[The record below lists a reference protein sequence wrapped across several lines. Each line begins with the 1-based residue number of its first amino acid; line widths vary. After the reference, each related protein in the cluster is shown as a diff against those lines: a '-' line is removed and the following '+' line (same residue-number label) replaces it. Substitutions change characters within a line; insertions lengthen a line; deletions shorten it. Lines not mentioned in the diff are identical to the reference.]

1 MNRVKAKLMAW
12 SAPLAVLLSACGGT
26 EQNTDAQKEA
36 ASVETVESM
45 RAKPWKQITP
55 REIEGNAVK
64 LFADDWFALAAGQE
78 GDMNL
83 MTIAWGNI
91 GVLWGKPVVTVY
103 VSTSR
108 YTNSFMERNNY
119 FTITRFPASMR
130 DKLQYL
136 GSVSG
141 RDEDKVKGAGITA
154 EFTELGNPIF
164 SEADLAIECR
174 KIYAEPFKPELLPLE
189 QREWYD
195 QRGLGIHVAYVGEI
209 VNVWKK

>member
-1 MNRVKAKLMAW
+1 MNKVKAKLVAW
-12 SAPLAVLLSACGGT
+12 SAPLVVLLTACGGA
-26 EQNTDAQKEA
+26 EQNPEAQKEA
-36 ASVETVESM
+36 APVETVESM
-45 RAKPWKQITP
+45 RAKPWQQIAP

-83 MTIAWGNI
+83 MTIAWGNL

-108 YTNSFMERNNY
+108 YTNSFMERNDY
-119 FTITRFPASMR
+119 FTITHFPALMR
-130 DKLQYL
+130 DKLQYI

-195 QRGLGIHVAYVGEI
+195 KLGLGIHVAYVGEI